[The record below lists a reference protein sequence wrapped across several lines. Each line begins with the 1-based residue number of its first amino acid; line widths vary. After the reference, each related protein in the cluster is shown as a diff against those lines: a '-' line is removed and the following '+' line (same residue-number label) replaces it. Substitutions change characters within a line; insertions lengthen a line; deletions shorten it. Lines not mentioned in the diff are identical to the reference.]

1 MTAANQRMGKEYQ
14 NLTQSRYF
22 RMAVAGLVGT
32 LALLAYPVDS
42 ILDQNLT
49 LHMFQH
55 FGLFFFSAI
64 VGYGLEKT
72 LITKLVFLKKKTYV
86 GWKAY
91 VSLIKFNHE
100 TKGLLFAA
108 VIPLAVFSFWHY
120 PANFD
125 LAVTNGFVHVLEH
138 FSYIVAGG
146 FLGAAVVA
154 VPRKFKALLLVL
166 AFMQAGMMGSMMLVW
181 PHFFTAYSSAQNS
194 EMDLALMLF
203 GAVGLMASGSWF
215 LKVVDVI

>member
-1 MTAANQRMGKEYQ
+1 MTDVNQRTGREYQ
-14 NLTQSRYF
+14 KLSQGRYF
-22 RMAVAGLVGT
+22 RMALAGLIGT
-32 LALLAYPVDS
+32 FALLAFPVDS
-42 ILDQNLT
+42 IIDQNLT

-64 VGYGLEKT
+64 VGYGLERT
-72 LITKLVFLKKKTYV
+72 LITKLVSLREKTYF

-91 VSLIKFNHE
+91 VSLIKFNLK

-108 VIPLAVFSFWHY
+108 FLPIAVFSFWHY
-120 PANFD
+120 PPNFD
-125 LAVTNGFVHVLEH
+125 LAVTNGYVHILEH

-194 EMDLALMLF
+194 EMDTALMLF
-203 GAVGLMASGSWF
+203 GAVGLLASGSWF